1 MPSVWTIH
9 STDGGKDSSQLQG
22 CHIQVNGNTYQFTQ
36 PSIQNVLSTTTGT
49 TLPTPPFT
57 FPAFSLGADG
67 YSWTI
72 IVTTLTGG
80 HSNNKAEGTW
90 TNTDPS
96 ITADESGTWT
106 AQAGSTIDPE
116 EEDASSAKA

>member
-1 MPSVWTIH
+1 MPNQWTIH
-9 STDGGKDSSQLQG
+9 STAGGKDNSDLQG

-36 PSIQNVLSTTTGT
+36 PNIQSVLSTTTET
-49 TLPTPPFT
+49 TLPTPPFA
-57 FPAFSLGADG
+57 FPAFQFGA
-67 YSWTI
+67 YTWTI

-80 HSNNKAEGTW
+80 HGNNKAEGTW

-106 AQAGSTIDPE
+106 AQAGGTIDPE
-116 EEDASSAKA
+116 EDAASAKA